1 MEPAWITGIGVVSPL
16 GVGTERFWEALVL
29 GRSAVAAYRPDGG
42 PYASGVAARVAEL
55 ATAPGQ
61 ARGTTLALAAAR
73 LALADAGLGARTEAV
88 REGGIYVGEALAN
101 LALWEACL
109 DGQRGGSPD
118 LLATSAAHLARAFG
132 LEGEAITLASGC
144 IGGLAAIGRAA
155 RDVRS
160 GRVGVALAGAS
171 DSTLSPFPFA
181 VLCKAK
187 LLTPCPIP
195 ERAGRPF
202 DVERDGE
209 VTAEGAAFLAL
220 ESASA
225 ALARGARRIAVVR
238 GFAMAGDAYHFKYNK
253 PGGSALARAA
263 RAALDD
269 AGLTPDDV
277 DLVLA
282 HASGFK
288 GSDAI
293 EIAALGALFA
303 GRPRPLPPVV
313 SIKGATG
320 QPFSAGGATQAA
332 AAALALDRQTVPPT
346 AHFDRADPEDP
357 FDHVRQAMQR
367 KLEVV
372 LLTSYGYGGG
382 KAALVITRQ

>member
-1 MEPAWITGIGVVSPL
+1 MEQAWITGIGVVSPL
-16 GVGTERFWEALVL
+16 GVGKEQFWEALVL
-29 GRSAVAAYRPDGG
+29 GRSAVASYLPEGG
-42 PYASGVAARVAEL
+42 PYASVVAARVGEIE
-55 ATAPGQ
+55 TAPGQ

-88 REGGIYVGEALAN
+88 REGGIYVGEALSN

-109 DGQRGGSPD
+109 DGRRGGAPD
-118 LLATSAAHLARAFG
+118 VLATSTAHLARAFG
-132 LEGEAITLASGC
+132 LEGEALTLASGC

-155 RDVRS
+155 RDIRN
-160 GRVGVALAGAS
+160 GAAGMALAGAS

-187 LLTPCPIP
+187 LLTTCPVP

-202 DVERDGE
+202 DTERDME

-220 ESASA
+220 ESSSA

-238 GFAMAGDAYHFKYNK
+238 GFGMAGDAYHFKYNR
-253 PGGSALARAA
+253 PGGLALARAA
-263 RAALDD
+263 RAALGD
-269 AGLTPDDV
+269 AGLGPEDV

-293 EIAALGALFA
+293 EVAALRALFEN
-303 GRPRPLPPVV
+303 RTRRLPPVV

-320 QPFSAGGATQAA
+320 QPFSAGGSTQAA
-332 AAALALDRQTVPPT
+332 AAALALERQTVPPT
-346 AHFDRADPEDP
+346 AHFDSADPEDP
-357 FDHVRQAMQR
+357 FDHVRRAVR
-367 KLEVV
+367 GEIEVA

-382 KAALVITRQ
+382 KAALVITRR